1 VGDIVSFLRA
11 PDAGNPHVRC
21 DEREQETE
29 PCQTGLRRRRESS
42 ATGHREATAT
52 APVLDST
59 RFPGGVALHPATRR
73 KCSKG
78 IAARRYFDLLL
89 DYMHGE
95 DHGTVTLSA
104 KVSALAFKSSRSFRG
119 KNDIRR
125 LPLVKLLDPHVQL
138 LND

>member
-59 RFPGGVALHPATRR
+59 LVLPFDVEDIGKVVERRGHVMAFWEVRSEPFGSRLSRF
-73 KCSKG
+73 
-78 IAARRYFDLLL
+78 
-89 DYMHGE
+89 
-95 DHGTVTLSA
+95 
-104 KVSALAFKSSRSFRG
+104 
-119 KNDIRR
+119 
-125 LPLVKLLDPHVQL
+125 
-138 LND
+138 

>member
-1 VGDIVSFLRA
+1 MFSVVADQELFASLLRTNSLRFAWVAMPVS
-11 PDAGNPHVRC
+11 
-21 DEREQETE
+21 
-29 PCQTGLRRRRESS
+29 
-42 ATGHREATAT
+42 
-52 APVLDST
+52 

-125 LPLVKLLDPHVQL
+125 LPLVKLLDPYVQL